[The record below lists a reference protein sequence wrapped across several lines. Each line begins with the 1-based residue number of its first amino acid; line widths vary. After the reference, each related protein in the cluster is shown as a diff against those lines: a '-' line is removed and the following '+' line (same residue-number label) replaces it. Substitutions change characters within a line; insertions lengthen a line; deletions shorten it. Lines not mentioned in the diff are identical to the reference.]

1 MASSD
6 FQGLS
11 DDARL
16 YIFAASRPLSAPES
30 VQLLAEVDRF
40 LEEWQSHKEDVFA
53 ARDWRYDRFLLIGVD
68 ETATRLSGCSID
80 GMMRRLKDL
89 EARLGSTLV
98 DGSAVLYRDDG
109 GEIVRLDRNSF
120 RERVRDGRVGAD
132 TTVFNNTLLTV
143 GELRRGLWETAMRNS
158 WHARAFQLNA
168 STGTGVE

>member
-1 MASSD
+1 MATSD
-6 FQGLS
+6 FDRLP

-16 YIFAASRPLSAPES
+16 YIFAASRPLSPADS
-30 VQLLAEVDRF
+30 SQLLAEVDRF
-40 LEEWQSHKEDVFA
+40 LGEWQSHKEEVLA

-89 EARLGSTLV
+89 ETRLGSTLV
-98 DGSAVLYRDDG
+98 DGSAVLYRDHG
-109 GEIVRLDRNSF
+109 GEIVRLDRSGF
-120 RERVRDGRVGAD
+120 RERVREGRVGSD
-132 TTVFNNTLLTV
+132 TTVFNNTLMTV

-158 WHARAFQLNA
+158 WHARAFQTNP